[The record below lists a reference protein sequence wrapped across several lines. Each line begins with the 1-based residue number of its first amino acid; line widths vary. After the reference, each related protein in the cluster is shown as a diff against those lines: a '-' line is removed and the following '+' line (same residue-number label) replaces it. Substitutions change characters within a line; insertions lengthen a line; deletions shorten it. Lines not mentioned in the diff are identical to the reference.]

1 MNPLP
6 RGKNT
11 VKRNS
16 ERRIPRKSSENRRL
30 FTRANLVV
38 RPAFRVDLNPRFWMI
53 SGPRPDVR
61 TRDLCVVSLSPSHL
75 SYRGSRLTSQH
86 LKCLCVNT
94 CLIFNPWWIFSP
106 CNMIMCTNKT
116 CFAGV
121 GTWPKPIFRIRIS
134 FLSNPCKSKK
144 IQNFLS
150 ADQTSIPGVN
160 QVFPVLEWNLIFVL
174 QSKIL
179 DRLKRLFAVQIL
191 RVAVYREMRNIYVSQ
206 LFVGAVTKS
215 KWGELVWELKNRC
228 RKKL

>member
-1 MNPLP
+1 
-6 RGKNT
+6 
-11 VKRNS
+11 
-16 ERRIPRKSSENRRL
+16 
-30 FTRANLVV
+30 
-38 RPAFRVDLNPRFWMI
+38 
-53 SGPRPDVR
+53 
-61 TRDLCVVSLSPSHL
+61 
-75 SYRGSRLTSQH
+75 
-86 LKCLCVNT
+86 
-94 CLIFNPWWIFSP
+94 
-106 CNMIMCTNKT
+106 MCTNKT

-215 KWGELVWELKNRC
+215 K
-228 RKKL
+228 